1 MANYLIS
8 GSFALVSAFDSKA
21 NESFGWI
28 HLWVGVVHWRIYR
41 RCKVPTR
48 GDVRIDRLAG
58 RGYTTGHIFSRTAA
72 FRLSRPEIRYRS
84 LLYLPL
90 VLDRAWKLVC

>member
-28 HLWVGVVHWRIYR
+28 HLWVGVVHWRIFG
-41 RCKVPTR
+41 RCKIPAC
-48 GDVRIDRLAG
+48 GDVRIDHLAD
-58 RGYTTGHIFSRTAA
+58 RSHTNGHVFSRTTA
-72 FRLSRPEIRYRS
+72 FGLSRPEIRHRS
-84 LLYLPL
+84 WLHVL
-90 VLDRAWKLVC
+90 VADCAWNLGC